1 MSDAAELVARLR
13 ERGRTVACAE
23 SLTGGLLSATIV
35 DVPGASEVLLGG
47 VVAYATELKRAL
59 VGVDE
64 RLLAERGP
72 VDPEV
77 AEQLAERI
85 RALCAVAGRAA
96 DLGLATTGVAGP
108 DPQGGFPRGGSTSAS
123 PHRAASAR
131 SSWTCR
137 AIVRPFAAGAS
148 TGRSPR
154 RSSSSTRW
162 TRHPSGEVR
171 DRVRARGIGQMTT
184 RLHVCSS
191 QENTSDPR

>member
-108 DPQGGFPRGGSTSAS
+108 DPQGGFPPGRVHLGIAS
-123 PHRAASAR
+123 PRGVRSVELDLPGDRAAVRRGSVD
-131 SSWTCR
+131 R
-137 AIVRPFAAGAS
+137 ALAEALVELDALDAASVG
-148 TGRSPR
+148 
-154 RSSSSTRW
+154 
-162 TRHPSGEVR
+162 
-171 DRVRARGIGQMTT
+171 
-184 RLHVCSS
+184 
-191 QENTSDPR
+191 